1 MNYKEFFG
9 CKYPIVVLAMNQ
21 VSDVGLAIAVAKSGG
36 FPSLS
41 LFNYTEN
48 DRLDVESLDKDLD
61 KFIIAIKNS
70 SIICSM
76 PSCWLS
82 SNRSLVDVLIKHKI
96 SHFELLV
103 RPLNLRQRLDT
114 YKILT
119 ELKRAHLRGVL
130 LKVPDLSEN
139 ISSHLEFIDAIVVK
153 SVDGAGR
160 SCNTGSTLDILRQAA
175 DKYTDIMCIP
185 CGGVYTKSQVDLLL
199 ANGALAVGVGTPF
212 ALSEESCIPTHT
224 KHQMIQNNNLKNMQG
239 VVDIVGVVNQ
249 NAIIFDKID
258 QPDDCNNTRSLKI
271 GIATGQH
278 GHVFAGS
285 AIKSITTIESVQ
297 KIMMRLTH
305 D

>member
-1 MNYKEFFG
+1 MNYKDFFG

-21 VSDVGLAIAVAKSGG
+21 VSDVDLAIAVAKSGG

-41 LFNYTEN
+41 LFNYIEN

-61 KFIIAIKNS
+61 KFIITIKNS

-76 PSCWLS
+76 PSRWLTT
-82 SNRSLVDVLIKHKI
+82 NRSLVDVLIKHKI
-96 SHFELLV
+96 SHFELLA
-103 RPLNLRQRLDT
+103 RPLSLRQRLDT

-139 ISSHLEFIDAIVVK
+139 ISSHLKFIDAIVVK
-153 SVDGAGR
+153 SADGAGR
-160 SCNTGSTLDILRQAA
+160 LGNTGSTLDILKQVA
-175 DKYTDIMCIP
+175 DKYADVMCIP
-185 CGGVYTKSQVDLLL
+185 CGGVYIKSQVDLLL

-224 KHQMIQNNNLKNMQG
+224 KHQMIQNNNVKNMQ
-239 VVDIVGVVNQ
+239 GVVNQ

-258 QPDDCNNTRSLKI
+258 QPDDCNNTRSLKV

-278 GHVFAGS
+278 GHVFSGA